1 MNLDMITSIAI
12 ALISASPA
20 VIVAIIQLFT
30 NYNNKKYRLKKE
42 QEDRIIAENSK
53 KNDKLQLAMA
63 RLMLLEEYKKCIKQ
77 GYYDLD
83 ERAVYH
89 EMFEAYKDKGGNGI
103 IDNIKEKMLALPTQP
118 PNSELK
124 G

>member
-1 MNLDMITSIAI
+1 MSLDPMTSITI

-30 NYNNKKYRLKKE
+30 NYNNKRYRLKKE
-42 QEDRIIAENSK
+42 QEDKQAAENIK

-63 RLMLLEEYKKCIKQ
+63 RLMLLSEYKKCIKQ

-83 ERAVYH
+83 DREVYH

-103 IDNIKEKMLALPTQP
+103 IDHLREKIIALPTEP
-118 PNSELK
+118 PNS